1 MIHVNVEKQAT
12 RITKNIK
19 NGGMAKMNNLEK
31 YNKAFMESLDIEEDQ
46 LVGLAYQDVP
56 AWDSVGHM
64 GLISEIEDA
73 FDIQFETDDIVD
85 FNSYEKGKELLKKYD
100 VVVD

>member
-1 MIHVNVEKQAT
+1 MS
-12 RITKNIK
+12 
-19 NGGMAKMNNLEK
+19 NLEK
-31 YNKAFMESLDIEEDQ
+31 YNSAFIESLDVEEDQ
-46 LVGLAYQDVP
+46 LKGLEYQSVP

-85 FNSYEKGKELLKKYD
+85 FNSYEKGMELLKKYD
-100 VVVD
+100 VIVE

>member
-1 MIHVNVEKQAT
+1 
-12 RITKNIK
+12 
-19 NGGMAKMNNLEK
+19 MNNKEK
-31 YNKAFMESLDIEEDQ
+31 YNNAFIVSFDVTEDQ
-46 LVGLAYQDVP
+46 LAGLEYQGVP

-85 FNSYEKGKELLKKYD
+85 FNSYEKGIELLKKYD
-100 VVVD
+100 VTVE